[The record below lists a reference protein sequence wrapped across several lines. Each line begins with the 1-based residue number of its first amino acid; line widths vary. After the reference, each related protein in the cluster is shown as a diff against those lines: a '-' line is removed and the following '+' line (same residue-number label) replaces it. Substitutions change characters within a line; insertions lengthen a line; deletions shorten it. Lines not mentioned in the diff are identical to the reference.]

1 MISIEQNI
9 KNTNQSILQL
19 TIQKKQIQKEIF
31 RLEGTLK
38 VFTDLKKLG
47 VDEITL
53 NKNEVIDH
61 EDIST

>member
-1 MISIEQNI
+1 MISIDQNI

-19 TIQKKQIQKEIF
+19 TMQKKQIQKEIF